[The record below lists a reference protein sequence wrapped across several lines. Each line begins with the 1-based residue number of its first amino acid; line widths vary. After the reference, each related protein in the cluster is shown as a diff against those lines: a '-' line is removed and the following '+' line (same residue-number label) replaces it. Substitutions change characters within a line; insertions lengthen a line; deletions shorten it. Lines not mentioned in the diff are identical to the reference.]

1 MPFFAFELIQALC
14 CQNPTDFQMSIVR
27 IPSSDQHLPPA
38 AVIVTIC
45 SGSSF
50 DNLYTTRPQ
59 ISPDASRC
67 IAVYRTDYESLPA
80 ILSALQQPGSRDCDS
95 EVLRNLVAD
104 ISAVSAESPDCVLF
118 NFECCSGANSH
129 GFTHPS
135 KMFGGFTAGSALAAN
150 NPFAAPPTPVAAASS
165 SAPAPAPVFPFGVA
179 PASTSGPSTPESVF
193 GGFNFGPSTPESAS
207 TSFETVAGDPD
218 LGSLF
223 GVTPKAP
230 TVCDHQELCDIRG
243 GIMMTVA
250 HALDRGFMVIF
261 GDFSLKALIK
271 DWDHSLLGPL
281 PFEQVGETSGTVRL
295 RFHREHLIECPSS
308 QLQCVGQLCGD
319 NFAGVHALG
328 GTIQFTVKQDQEAT
342 DAYQLQ
348 ILTVAEAPADYHG
361 PTVTVGQY
369 TGTAGHVLL
378 RYRKGGMLLVS
389 ATHWMELTNVNA
401 DEAQVALVLLQQ
413 QGQFSADKF
422 REELAN
428 CQTAEER
435 TACSNRSAVA
445 LVQCSPAS
453 APLKSKSK

>member
-1 MPFFAFELIQALC
+1 MP
-14 CQNPTDFQMSIVR
+14 IVR
-27 IPSSDQHLPPA
+27 IPSSDQHLPSA
-38 AVIVTIC
+38 AVIVTVC
-45 SGSSF
+45 SGSSY
-50 DNLYTTRPQ
+50 DDLYTQRPQ

-80 ILSALQQPGSRDCDS
+80 ILSALQQSGSHDCDS
-95 EVLRNLVAD
+95 AVLRSLVAD
-104 ISAVSAESPDCVLF
+104 IVAVSAESPDCVVF
-118 NFECCSGANSH
+118 NFECCSDAGSH
-129 GFTHPS
+129 GFTRCEGVKGP
-135 KMFGGFTAGSALAAN
+135 TAPAPN
-150 NPFAAPPTPVAAASS
+150 KNPFAYVAGLFGASQAPPV
-165 SAPAPAPVFPFGVA
+165 
-179 PASTSGPSTPESVF
+179 
-193 GGFNFGPSTPESAS
+193 
-207 TSFETVAGDPD
+207 GDHEERCNPRD
-218 LGSLF
+218 
-223 GVTPKAP
+223 
-230 TVCDHQELCDIRG
+230 
-243 GIMMTVA
+243 GIMQTVA

-328 GTIQFTVKQDQEAT
+328 GTIQFTVKQDQAAT

-348 ILTVAEAPADYHG
+348 ILTVAEASADYRG